1 MQDEVTILKE
11 KIDRL
16 EEKILVLDEA
26 EIATHDVLMFCR
38 DMEIAALMVA
48 SDFSKM
54 RGARS
59 EVTSALSGRV

>member
-38 DMEIAALMVA
+38 DMEIAALLIA
-48 SDFSKM
+48 SDFSKI
-54 RGARS
+54 RGSRS
-59 EVTSALSGRV
+59 EVSSSLNGRV